1 MARKKD
7 LNEMDI
13 ISKELETLKKQ
24 TKLLDKDKE
33 AIERYKNK
41 KKTIIISLVAAVS
54 ILIIAVLPD
63 FMSLLEATKEISSV
77 TTVSS
82 DVLKTML
89 KAFLILTVGGIV
101 SDICRDNSENTLA
114 GVVDTVVKILAISC
128 AIPTFSAV
136 LVTALAL
143 LEQ

>member
-1 MARKKD
+1 MTVTKLAVFA
-7 LNEMDI
+7 L
-13 ISKELETLKKQ
+13 ISLILLMLLKKYVSQ
-24 TKLLDKDKE
+24 F
-33 AIERYKNK
+33 
-41 KKTIIISLVAAVS
+41 SVVAELAVVV

>member
-1 MARKKD
+1 MTITKIAVFA
-7 LNEMDI
+7 LVCLILLM
-13 ISKELETLKKQ
+13 LLKKHVSQ
-24 TKLLDKDKE
+24 FSALAE
-33 AIERYKNK
+33 
-41 KKTIIISLVAAVS
+41 VAVVVFLI
-54 ILIIAVLPD
+54 ILILPD
-63 FMSLLEATKEISSV
+63 FTGLLEATKEISSV
-77 TTVSS
+77 TAVSS

-89 KAFLILTVGGIV
+89 KAFIILNVGGIV

-136 LVTALAL
+136 LITALAL

>member
-1 MARKKD
+1 MTVTKIAAFA
-7 LNEMDI
+7 LVSLILLM
-13 ISKELETLKKQ
+13 LLKKH
-24 TKLLDKDKE
+24 TS
-33 AIERYKNK
+33 N
-41 KKTIIISLVAAVS
+41 ISVLAELAVVV
-54 ILIIAVLPD
+54 ILIMAILPD
-63 FMSLLEATKEISSV
+63 FKSLLYSVEEISSV
-77 TTVSS
+77 TAVSS
-82 DVLKTML
+82 DVFKTML
-89 KAFLILTVGGIV
+89 KAFIILTVGGIA